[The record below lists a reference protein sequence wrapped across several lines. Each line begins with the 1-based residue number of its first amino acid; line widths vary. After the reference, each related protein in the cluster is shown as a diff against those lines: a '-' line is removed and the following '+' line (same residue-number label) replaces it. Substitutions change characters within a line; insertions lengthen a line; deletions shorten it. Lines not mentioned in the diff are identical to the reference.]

1 MLNIIVV
8 LMEWLITAVIIFVA
22 VAIVIVLIMFIIA
35 HIIQCLIIFG
45 LLVICSFLLW
55 VAYSVTR

>member
-45 LLVICSFLLW
+45 LLTICVLCLW
-55 VAYSVTR
+55 GCYNVTR

>member
-1 MLNIIVV
+1 
-8 LMEWLITAVIIFVA
+8 MEWLITAVIIFVA

-45 LLVICSFLLW
+45 LLTICVLCLW
-55 VAYSVTR
+55 VCYNVTR